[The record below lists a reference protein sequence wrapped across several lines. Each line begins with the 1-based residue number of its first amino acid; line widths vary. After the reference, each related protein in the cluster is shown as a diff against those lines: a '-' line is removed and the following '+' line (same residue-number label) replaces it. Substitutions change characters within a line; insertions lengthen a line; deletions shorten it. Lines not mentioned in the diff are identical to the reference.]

1 MLTPGVNIPS
11 DMHERQ
17 PPLLRNDG
25 EWLTE
30 SGNLIAVLQRLVE
43 GDPGAG
49 SEPYHKSQKGT
60 PTRS

>member
-11 DMHERQ
+11 AMHERQ

-30 SGNLIAVLQRLVE
+30 SGDLIAVLQRLVE
-43 GDPGAG
+43 GDPEAALR
-49 SEPYHKSQKGT
+49 PDHKSQKGAR
-60 PTRS
+60 TRS